1 MEQNRRQPYHY
12 NHFVPHL
19 SFVNTDSN
27 DSNPN
32 LTGVEFDHSG
42 LVFGQMSLAPAN
54 STVKELLFTTFTE
67 AEIDDVLT
75 QHQVESVSVA
85 SSVSSI
91 SNLVSESINSSVPVK
106 RGRKPDSAEVKAAKE
121 AKKLAA
127 KEAKMQDSQAKKRA
141 KLT

>member
-1 MEQNRRQPYHY
+1 LNG
-12 NHFVPHL
+12 L
-19 SFVNTDSN
+19 
-27 DSNPN
+27 
-32 LTGVEFDHSG
+32 EFDHSG

-85 SSVSSI
+85 SSVTSI
-91 SNLVSESINSSVPVK
+91 SNLVSESSVPVK
-106 RGRKPDSAEVKAAKE
+106 RGRKPDSVEVKAAKE
-121 AKKLAA
+121 AKEA
-127 KEAKMQDSQAKKRA
+127 KEAKMQASQAKKRA